1 MLFHD
6 AGNVYSSLRK
16 VSFRFK
22 QQNIAD
28 FNYMVHGMGFGIRFK
43 TPVGPVRLDLA
54 YGLNSPRFFGY
65 EGTRDQLIQGG
76 GRAVSQRIDR
86 IQFHF
91 SLGQTF

>member
-1 MLFHD
+1 ME
-6 AGNVYSSLRK
+6 APPPAPR
-16 VSFRFK
+16 RF
-22 QQNIAD
+22 
-28 FNYMVHGMGFGIRFK
+28 
-43 TPVGPVRLDLA
+43 RLDLA

-86 IQFHF
+86 LQFHF